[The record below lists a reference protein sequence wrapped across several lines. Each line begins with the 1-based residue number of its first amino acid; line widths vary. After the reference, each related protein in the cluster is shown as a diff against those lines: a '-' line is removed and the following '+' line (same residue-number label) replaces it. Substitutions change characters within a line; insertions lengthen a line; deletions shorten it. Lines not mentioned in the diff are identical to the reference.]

1 MQVQEAV
8 HVQLIVPCTAPPPPL
23 VDCHPPL
30 PLTPAADLTVVDR
43 NARNTMLVVKSGQ
56 IYVIEELQKNECAC
70 LRVILC
76 MYDAE

>member
-1 MQVQEAV
+1 MSNLLCLA
-8 HVQLIVPCTAPPPPL
+8 LPLPLPL

-56 IYVIEELQKNECAC
+56 IYVIVELQKMN
-70 LRVILC
+70 VHV
-76 MYDAE
+76 